1 LAPAEQASLEYFKVP
16 MAVIPQHLVPQP
28 LEVAVVEPG
37 TELQVAV
44 VVLAE
49 EEEPG
54 VLVEVAE
61 QVLAAKEIMAAPQQV
76 MDQQPRRRVV
86 VAAAPVE

>member
-1 LAPAEQASLEYFKVP
+1 LVLAAQVSLGYFKALVV
-16 MAVIPQHLVPQP
+16 VILQHLVPHQP
-28 LEVAVVEPG
+28 EAVEAEPG
-37 TELQVAV
+37 TELQVPVAALVEV
-44 VVLAE
+44 V
-49 EEEPG
+49 EPG

-86 VAAAPVE
+86 VVVAPAE